1 MVFLCIAESLACFS
15 RSRLTRNGKQSVLMI
30 VVYPKSIDLIRTI
43 VKSYDLSAT
52 PTFGVHN
59 LIGLRY
65 KNSNVVG
72 DLEMKTYVCIVCGLV
87 YDEAAGMPSEGIP
100 AGTLWADV
108 PADWLCPD
116 CGVAKSDFEMVE
128 V

>member
-1 MVFLCIAESLACFS
+1 
-15 RSRLTRNGKQSVLMI
+15 MI
-30 VVYPKSIDLIRTI
+30 VVYPKSIKFEGLIN
-43 VKSYDLSAT
+43 KSYESSTT
-52 PTFGVHN
+52 PTFFEYN
-59 LIGLRY
+59 LIGLRH
-65 KNSNVVG
+65 KNSNSVG
-72 DLEMKTYVCIVCGLV
+72 DTEMKTYVCIVCGLV

-100 AGTLWADV
+100 AGTVWADV